1 MPLEKFK
8 DGLIKSLC
16 VRLRCAM
23 SAAFQF
29 NEHSALNEPSE
40 LPPVVRRRNEI
51 IFGANDHGRRL
62 DLSEVRCPIKVDD
75 GVDAACSN
83 LRRRGV
89 WYRCFFTLLK

>member
-1 MPLEKFK
+1 MSLEKFK
-8 DGLIKSLC
+8 DGLIESLC
-16 VRLRCAM
+16 VRLGCAM
-23 SAAFQF
+23 SAAFQL
-29 NEHSALNEPSE
+29 NEHGALNETSE
-40 LPPVVRRRNEI
+40 LPAVIRRRNEI

-89 WYRCFFTLLK
+89 RYRCFFAVL